1 VKVCEILDKNQVFE
15 YTDYIV
21 EVPKISAANRKK
33 LIKLGSFMFKQGF
46 QYFHGV
52 FVKDPRDLY
61 LPDKKDKDLVF
72 SYTYEGGTNFGS
84 FALSP
89 ADWPDEF
96 TTDWLDE
103 MFAKAKD

>member
-1 VKVCEILDKNQVFE
+1 MLHEVVDGNAVIEFAE
-15 YTDYIV
+15 YLSDHSGAS
-21 EVPKISAANRKK
+21 KANK
-33 LIKLGSFMFKQGF
+33 LKLSKLGRFFFKQGF
-46 QYFHGV
+46 KYFHGV
-52 FVKDPRDLY
+52 FVKDPYDMY